1 MATVWY
7 YAANNRQVG
16 PVSEAELDALAASG
30 GIGMDTLVWS
40 EGMANWSAYGA
51 VRPHAAAPERL
62 AAPPLAPTTWGSAA
76 APATAPDEP
85 RGAMRFCTE
94 CGRQT
99 PERELVTFGDR
110 VVCANCK
117 PAFTHGLRE
126 RGLSAGQYVYA
137 GFWIRFLARVIDGFL
152 VNIVVFPLMFMV
164 MGASMFGDPNAA
176 VASGAFLA
184 LQVVMMFF
192 GLAVQA
198 AYEVFFL
205 TRYAATPGKMVVGKK
220 VVAVNGATLTAGRA
234 FARYLATILSS
245 FTLMI
250 GYIIAAFDDE
260 KRALHDR
267 ICDTRV
273 VAK

>member
-16 PVSEAELDALAASG
+16 PVSEAELDALAAAGS
-30 GIGMDTLVWS
+30 IGKDTLVWS

-51 VRPHAAAPERL
+51 ARPHAGPLETPGPAALSPFDS
-62 AAPPLAPTTWGSAA
+62 GSAA
-76 APATAPDEP
+76 TPVAAPDQP
-85 RGAMRFCTE
+85 QGTMRFCTE

-99 PERELVTFGDR
+99 PERELATFGDR
-110 VVCANCK
+110 LVCANCK
-117 PAFTHGLRE
+117 PAFAHGLRE
-126 RGLSAGQYVYA
+126 RGLSSGQYVYA
-137 GFWIRFLARVIDGFL
+137 GFWIRFLARIIDGFI

-164 MGASMFGDPNAA
+164 LGAAAFTDPNVA
-176 VASGAFLA
+176 VSGAFLA

-192 GLAVQA
+192 GFALQA

-234 FARYLATILSS
+234 LARYLATILSS